1 VPRPGHRPHRRRSRR
16 AGCALAAAALAAL
29 AGLGGGTGGASAE
42 SGEADDG
49 FVAHPPRLESY
60 AGRVVLVHF
69 WATWCD
75 PCVREIPA
83 LESFYRE
90 GYRDLARQGLVLL
103 AVSNDVRHKD
113 LRGFLAEHELSFP
126 VFLDP
131 EARLRDRLAMPGVPG
146 TVVVGRDGEVVA
158 RLFGEQDWTSEDLR
172 ARLEDYVAP

>member
-1 VPRPGHRPHRRRSRR
+1 MPRPGHRPHRRRSRR

-131 EARLRDRLAMPGVPG
+131 EARLRDQLAMPGVPG